1 MSVDYI
7 FSVQFVLHQLNLNMK
22 INNEM
27 TNCSTSNV
35 TAGVLSKN
43 FQKTVETVVTSDKGF
58 VFTDTIKGTP
68 TFWKRL

>member
-1 MSVDYI
+1 
-7 FSVQFVLHQLNLNMK
+7 MK

-43 FQKTVETVVTSDKGF
+43 FQKTVEAVVTSNKGF

-68 TFWKRL
+68 AFWKRL

>member
-1 MSVDYI
+1 
-7 FSVQFVLHQLNLNMK
+7 MK

-27 TNCSTSNV
+27 RNCSTSNV

-43 FQKTVETVVTSDKGF
+43 FQKTVEAVVTSNKGF

-68 TFWKRL
+68 TFWKTL

>member
-1 MSVDYI
+1 
-7 FSVQFVLHQLNLNMK
+7 MK

-43 FQKTVETVVTSDKGF
+43 FQKTVEAVVTSNKGF
-58 VFTDTIKGTP
+58 VFTVLAVIRQLGSP
-68 TFWKRL
+68 TFLCHYHLQIYTRLIL